1 MIPVGPCVF
10 TTVRSDDPDFSWTPL
25 YPCVASVAVMLAQAV
40 AHGLDPETVPLRDL
54 RGRYGHQLRRRRAT
68 WQCGGFWAW
77 HTPSV
82 CSLAPMTLQLAQV
95 QQQPGRYPITYAVMR
110 GPASWL
116 PSYVVYR
123 NAQLV
128 IAHGAAPSISFDA
141 ASVVAEQPLLG
152 SALAHHPR
160 LRLAQQF
167 ATLTCPAFSWIGTDW
182 Q

>member
-1 MIPVGPCVF
+1 MIPVRPFVF
-10 TTVRSDDPDFSWTPL
+10 TTVRSADDPSFSWSPL
-25 YPCVASVAVMLAQAV
+25 YPCVSSVAVMLAQAV
-40 AHGLDPETVPLRDL
+40 AHGLDPETVTLRDL
-54 RGRYGHQLRRRRAT
+54 RGRYRDQLRRRQAT
-68 WQCGGFWAW
+68 WQCGRFWAL
-77 HTPSV
+77 HTPDV

-95 QQQPGRYPITYAVMR
+95 QQPGRYPITYVVMS

-128 IAHGAAPSISFDA
+128 IKSRAKPSIRFED

-152 SALAHHPR
+152 DIPSDHHR